1 MNAPPIPVRAL
12 AGGEALGRLEVLP
25 GEVRDCEETYGQKRR
40 PEPRWAARIHAALG
54 DARTV
59 VNVGAGTG
67 SYEPAD
73 RTVIAV
79 EPSRRMIDQRPT
91 GAAPAVRAV
100 AEALPLPDDAVDA
113 ALAVFAVHHWRDPI
127 AGLAEMR
134 RVARRQVVV
143 TWHPGMFSD
152 RFWFVRDYLP
162 QVAAH
167 EAALATLDTVT
178 RQLQATAIVAL
189 PVPAD
194 CTDGFF
200 GAYWSRPHAYL
211 DSGVRAAI
219 SALALLDQDEVAAAV
234 SRLAADLA
242 SGRWGARYHD
252 LLDLVELDLG
262 YRLVL
267 AG

>member
-1 MNAPPIPVRAL
+1 
-12 AGGEALGRLEVLP
+12 
-25 GEVRDCEETYGQKRR
+25 
-40 PEPRWAARIHAALG
+40 
-54 DARTV
+54 
-59 VNVGAGTG
+59 
-67 SYEPAD
+67 
-73 RTVIAV
+73 
-79 EPSRRMIDQRPT
+79 MIDQRPT

-219 SALALLDQDEVAAAV
+219 SALAQLYQPARDRESETRSAVLPCRAAV
-234 SRLAADLA
+234 GLGEALEHGRLALGRDAD
-242 SGRWGARYHD
+242 
-252 LLDLVELDLG
+252 
-262 YRLVL
+262 
-267 AG
+267 AGVVHREENGDV